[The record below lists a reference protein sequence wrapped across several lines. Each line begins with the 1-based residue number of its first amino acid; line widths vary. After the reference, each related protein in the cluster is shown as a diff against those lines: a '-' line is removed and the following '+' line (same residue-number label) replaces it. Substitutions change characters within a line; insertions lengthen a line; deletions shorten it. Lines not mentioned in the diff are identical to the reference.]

1 MALSKHDIRQEMLL
15 IRRGISDYAKA
26 QAAADALTIF
36 KSANVINRELMIA
49 GYVPTKS
56 EFDVLPLLH
65 SFKHTALP
73 CITQKDTA
81 MIFRRYVEGDRLE
94 QNPLFNFM
102 QPQVSSPVIIPC
114 IVLVPLVAFDR
125 SGARLGMGGG
135 YYDRT
140 LAAGNFKT
148 IGIAFAACEVEKIPT
163 EPHDIYMD
171 AILTEK
177 ELIRISL

>member
-1 MALSKHDIRQEMLL
+1 MPLTKHDIRQEILQ
-15 IRRGISDYAKA
+15 IRRGISDDTKA
-26 QAAADALTIF
+26 QAAADALAIF
-36 KSANVINRELMIA
+36 KNANVFNKELVIA

-65 SFKHTALP
+65 SFPNTALP

-81 MIFRRYVEGDRLE
+81 MIFRKYKQGDRLE
-94 QNPLFNFM
+94 QNPLHNFM
-102 QPQVSSPVIIPC
+102 QPQVSSPVIIPD
-114 IVLVPLVAFDR
+114 IILVPMAAFDR

-135 YYDRT
+135 FYDRT
-140 LAAGNFKT
+140 LCNGKYKT
-148 IGIAFAACEVEKIPT
+148 IGVAFSACEVEKIPT
-163 EPHDIYMD
+163 EAHDIYMD

>member
-1 MALSKHDIRQEMLL
+1 MPLTKHDIRQEALN
-15 IRRGISDYAKA
+15 IRRAISSADKV
-26 QAAADALTIF
+26 QATAHAANILEG
-36 KSANVINRELMIA
+36 ANIIKNNSVIA

-65 SFKHTALP
+65 SFPNIALP

-81 MIFRRYVEGDRLE
+81 MIFRHYIEGDRLE

-102 QPQVSSPVIIPC
+102 QPLDTSPIVTPDIIF
-114 IVLVPLVAFDR
+114 VPLVAFDR
-125 SGARLGMGGG
+125 RGARLGMGGG

>member
-1 MALSKHDIRQEMLL
+1 MPLTKHDIRQEALN
-15 IRRGISDYAKA
+15 IRRAISDADKA
-26 QAAADALTIF
+26 QAAVHAASALEN
-36 KSANVINRELMIA
+36 ANVINKELMIA

-65 SFKHTALP
+65 SFPNTALP
-73 CITQKDTA
+73 CITQKDA
-81 MIFRRYVEGDRLE
+81 PLIFRQYKQGDRLE
-94 QNPLFNFM
+94 QNPLYNFM
-102 QPQVSSPVIIPC
+102 QPLSDSPIIAPD
-114 IVLVPLVAFDR
+114 IILVPLVAFDR
-125 SGARLGMGGG
+125 RGARLGMGGG

-148 IGIAFAACEVEKIPT
+148 IGIAFSACEVEKIPT

>member
-1 MALSKHDIRQEMLL
+1 MLQ
-15 IRRGISDYAKA
+15 IRRAISIANKV
-26 QAAADALTIF
+26 QAAAHAASILE
-36 KSANVINRELMIA
+36 SANVINKELVIA

-56 EFDVLPLLH
+56 ELDVLRLLH
-65 SFKHTALP
+65 SFPNTALP

-81 MIFRRYVEGDRLE
+81 MIFRRYTQGDRLE
-94 QNPLFNFM
+94 QNPLYNFM
-102 QPQVSSPVIIPC
+102 QPLDTSPVIAPDI
-114 IVLVPLVAFDR
+114 ILVPLVAFDR

>member
-1 MALSKHDIRQEMLL
+1 
-15 IRRGISDYAKA
+15 
-26 QAAADALTIF
+26 
-36 KSANVINRELMIA
+36 
-49 GYVPTKS
+49 
-56 EFDVLPLLH
+56 
-65 SFKHTALP
+65 
-73 CITQKDTA
+73 
-81 MIFRRYVEGDRLE
+81 MIFRRYTQGDRLE
-94 QNPLFNFM
+94 QNPLYNFM
-102 QPQVSSPVIIPC
+102 QPLENSPIVTPDII
-114 IVLVPLVAFDR
+114 LVPLVAFDR

-148 IGIAFAACEVEKIPT
+148 IGIAFAVCEVDKIPT

>member
-1 MALSKHDIRQEMLL
+1 MPHTKHDIRQEMLQ
-15 IRRGISDYAKA
+15 IRRGISDAVKA
-26 QAAADALTIF
+26 QAAADAVTLF
-36 KSANVINRELMIA
+36 KSANVINKELVIA

-56 EFDVLPLLH
+56 ELDVLPLLH
-65 SFKHTALP
+65 SFPNTALP

-81 MIFRRYVEGDRLE
+81 MIFRKYKRGDALE
-94 QNPLFNFM
+94 QNPLYNFM
-102 QPQVSSPVIIPC
+102 QPLENSPIVTPDII
-114 IVLVPLVAFDR
+114 LVPLVAFDR
-125 SGARLGMGGG
+125 RGARLGMGGG

-148 IGIAFAACEVEKIPT
+148 IGVGFSACEVDQIPT

-177 ELIRISL
+177 EFINISL